1 MKDTRL
7 SPKTQLHHTAMDT
20 APDVTR
26 LLNAARGG
34 NKEAVDELF
43 GAVYDRL
50 HILAG
55 AQRNRWEGDFT
66 LNTTALVHEAYVKMV
81 KQPEADWKDRAHFY
95 SAAARAMRHVLVNYA
110 QRRQATKRGGGTE
123 RVSLDVEA
131 VSEKLADFN
140 PVPPDAAEEVL
151 SLHDALTRLESV
163 SERQSRVVEL
173 RFFSGMRARETAE
186 VLGVSVATVKR
197 DWGHASAWLR
207 REMDGPVAT

>member
-1 MKDTRL
+1 
-7 SPKTQLHHTAMDT
+7 MDT
-20 APDVTR
+20 PPDVTR
-26 LLNAARGG
+26 LLNAARSG

-43 GAVYDRL
+43 GAVYNRL
-50 HILAG
+50 HVLAG
-55 AQRNRWEGDFT
+55 AQRNRWDGDFT

-110 QRRQATKRGGGTE
+110 ERRQAAKRGGGQE
-123 RVSLDVEA
+123 RVPLNAGTVGR
-131 VSEKLADFN
+131 SESEFN
-140 PVPPDAAEEVL
+140 PVPPETAEEVL
-151 SLHDALTRLESV
+151 SLHQALNRLESV
-163 SERQSRVVEL
+163 NERQSRVVEL

-207 REMDGPVAT
+207 REMDGPVTT